1 MVIEPAVRESLIT
14 TIPRLRSFALS
25 LCRNREQAEDL
36 VQGALV
42 LACANIASFVPGT
55 SMQAWLFT
63 ILRNHFYSEIRRQR
77 RFSRAIECLAE
88 TDARNAQP
96 AAGVEYH
103 EVRAALAKLDPKA
116 SQALMLVGASGLSYH
131 EAANVC
137 GCPVGTMKSRVSRAR
152 KELASLLSV
161 SPADYLE
168 ADAVFSAAIA
178 NGERV
183 ASGL

>member
-1 MVIEPAVRESLIT
+1 MMADPVRESLIT
-14 TIPRLRSFALS
+14 SIPRLRGFALS

-36 VQGALV
+36 VQGTLL
-42 LACANIASFVPGT
+42 LACANIDSFVSGT

-63 ILRNHFYSEIRRQR
+63 ILRNHFYSECRRQR
-77 RFSRAIECLAE
+77 RFSRAIDSLAE
-88 TDARNAQP
+88 TGAGNP
-96 AAGVEYH
+96 ETIAGVEYY
-103 EVRAALAKLDPKA
+103 EVRAALAKLDPRA

-131 EAANVC
+131 EAASVC

-152 KELASLLSV
+152 KELASMLST
-161 SPADYLE
+161 SPADYFE

-183 ASGL
+183 ASQL